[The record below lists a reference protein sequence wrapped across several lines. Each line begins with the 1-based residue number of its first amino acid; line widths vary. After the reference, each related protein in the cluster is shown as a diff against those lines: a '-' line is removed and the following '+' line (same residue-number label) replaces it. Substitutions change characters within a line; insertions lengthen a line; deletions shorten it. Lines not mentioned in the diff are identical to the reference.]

1 MSASTRTSRLK
12 SPVDIGLAL
21 MVLASI
27 FIITIPEDWLRT
39 SFALEPSDYPAE
51 LVGDTYI
58 GGNSKASW
66 IDEDAQRWQC
76 ELDSA
81 AGEPFCSMQ
90 LDVTNADDVGIDL
103 RRFDQMTVWADY
115 QGDATHVRLYL
126 RNRHPSYY
134 DPANTITTKYN
145 TIEVPVKELASGLT
159 IELDDFYVAGWWLIA
174 GNLPLSYAN
183 PEFNEVSI
191 VEVQTGS
198 RVRTGTHEIQLKK
211 IVWSG
216 RIIEQSTLYQAV
228 IIAWSVVIICILG
241 YRLVQSQRELNH
253 QREAQK
259 ELMATNAA
267 LNLETRHYE
276 DLAKTDALTGLFNR
290 VGIRDV
296 LHEGLIRWRDAGVP
310 FSFVIID
317 LDNFKTF
324 NDTHGHDVGDRV
336 LKDTAKLMQ
345 AHVRRTDVLARWGGE
360 EFVLACPSTTL
371 EQAVQAAENLREA
384 LATKLTYN
392 GCPVTASFGVATM
405 DQPSLERLFKK
416 ADIAL
421 YRAKELG
428 RNRVFSGRSN

>member
-1 MSASTRTSRLK
+1 MSATTPASRSK

-27 FIITIPEDWLRT
+27 FVITMPEDWLRT
-39 SFALEPSDYPAE
+39 SFTLEPSNYSAE
-51 LVGDTYI
+51 LVGDAYI
-58 GGNSKASW
+58 GGNSTASW
-66 IDEDAQRWQC
+66 VDEDTQHWQC
-76 ELDSA
+76 ELGSA

-90 LDVTNADDVGIDL
+90 IDVTNADDVGIDL
-103 RRFDQMTVWADY
+103 HRFDQMTVWADY

-126 RNRHPSYY
+126 RNRHPNYY
-134 DPANTITTKYN
+134 DPANSITTKYN
-145 TIEVPVKELASGLT
+145 TIEVPVKELATGLT

-198 RVRTGTHEIQLKK
+198 RVRTGTHKIQLKK
-211 IVWSG
+211 VVWSG
-216 RIIEQSTLYQAV
+216 RILEQSVLYQAV

-241 YRLVQSQRELNH
+241 YRLLLSQRELNR
-253 QREAQK
+253 QRETHE
-259 ELMATNAA
+259 ELMAVNAA

-276 DLAKTDALTGLFNR
+276 DLAKTDALTGLYNR

-296 LHEGLIRWRDAGVP
+296 LHEGLVEWRDAGVP
-310 FSFVIID
+310 FSFVMID
-317 LDNFKTF
+317 LDHFKTF

-336 LKDTAKLMQ
+336 LRDTAKLMQ

-360 EFVLACPSTTL
+360 EFVLACPDTTL
-371 EQAVQAAENLREA
+371 DQAVQAAENLREA
-384 LATKLTYN
+384 LATKLSYN
-392 GCPVTASFGVATM
+392 GSPVTASFGVATM

-421 YRAKELG
+421 YRAKKLG
-428 RNRVFSGRSN
+428 RNRVCSERSS